1 MSKQFTPEE
10 KALLVK
16 RHLLED
22 VPISQLCE
30 ENAIRPATF
39 HKWLEEFF
47 RNGAAAFA
55 ASHRKPGRP
64 RKQFG
69 GHQQMRALEKQ
80 LAQKDDAMA
89 QLLAEHVKLKK
100 KLGLL

>member
-30 ENAIRPATF
+30 ENDVRPAVF
-39 HKWLEEFF
+39 QKWLEEFF
-47 RNGAAAFA
+47 RNGAATFKVQ
-55 ASHRKPGRP
+55 SGKRGRP
-64 RKQFG
+64 PKQYCEF
-69 GHQQMRALEKQ
+69 QKIRDLEKK
-80 LAQKDDAMA
+80 LAQKDEAMG
-89 QLLAEHVKLKK
+89 QLLAEHLKLKK

>member
-30 ENAIRPATF
+30 ENFIRPAKF
-39 HKWLEEFF
+39 QQWLEEFF
-47 RNGAAAFA
+47 RNGSAAFA
-55 ASHRKPGRP
+55 ASHRKRGRP
-64 RKQFG
+64 LKQYG
-69 GHQQMRALEKQ
+69 GYQQMRDLERK
-80 LAQKDDAMA
+80 LAEKEDAMA

>member
-30 ENAIRPATF
+30 ENAIRPAVF
-39 HKWLEEFF
+39 QKWLEELF
-47 RNGAAAFA
+47 RNSPEAFKVQGK
-55 ASHRKPGRP
+55 RGRP
-64 RKQFG
+64 SKQYCEY
-69 GHQQMRALEKQ
+69 QKIRDLEAK
-80 LAQKDDAMA
+80 LARKDDAMA
-89 QLLAEHVKLKK
+89 QLLAEHLKLKK

>member
-1 MSKQFTPEE
+1 MCKQFTPQE

-30 ENAIRPATF
+30 ENSIRPAVF
-39 HKWLEEFF
+39 QKWLEEFF
-47 RNGAAAFA
+47 RNSAAAF
-55 ASHRKPGRP
+55 STPHNRRGRP
-64 RKQFG
+64 PKQWCEYQQVRDLERK
-69 GHQQMRALEKQ
+69 LE
-80 LAQKDDAMA
+80 QKDEAMA
-89 QLLAEHVKLKK
+89 QLLAEHLKLKK